1 MGSWLLP
8 PGDLTPDQVRVVEMK
23 PDQNRVVF
31 GVAGSGKTQ
40 VLVHRAG
47 HLARSY
53 HVTPERYRVFVF
65 TNVIKEYI
73 KSGIQFLGLPDE
85 TVSTFDHWCRL
96 VYEREVSKKL
106 PWKGKTINF
115 DEIRRSVLD
124 RLKTRPAL
132 QKSLDFILVDEGQ
145 DLSPQAFEII
155 SLAARHVTVFAD
167 RMQQIFQEGA
177 GEEQI
182 LARIGLSKEYAT
194 LLGAYRNSPYVAQLA
209 SYFIADETRRKQYLS
224 QLGMPQMTKE
234 RPLCFVATDHGN
246 EMDRLAEVIRQR
258 QLLNERVGIIVPK
271 NRQVHGFAAAMQERG
286 INIERAVA
294 PKKPGMAAEF
304 DFGNNLPKIATYHSA
319 KGLTFDSVLLPKITA
334 SAFNNISDDGLRQRM
349 LFVGIARATQ
359 WVYLSTI
366 KEQELKEF
374 SLLKDAA
381 VKNHLTIQDGKAS
394 PVRSQA
400 TQKDDDD
407 YDAPF

>member
-1 MGSWLLP
+1 MGTWLLP
-8 PGDLTPDQVRVVEMK
+8 PGDLTPDQTRAVEMK

-40 VLVHRAG
+40 ALVHRAG
-47 HLARSY
+47 YLAKAY
-53 HVTPERYRVFVF
+53 NIAPEGFRVFVF
-65 TNVIKEYI
+65 TNVIKQYI

-85 TVSTFDHWCRL
+85 TVSTFHQWCRA
-96 VYEREVSKKL
+96 VYEKEISKKL
-106 PWKGKTINF
+106 PWSGKTIDFNK
-115 DEIRRSVLD
+115 ISLSVLD
-124 RLKTRPAL
+124 CLKTRPDL
-132 QKSLDFILVDEGQ
+132 QKSMDFILVDEGQ
-145 DLSPQAFEII
+145 DLSPEAFEII

-167 RMQQIFQEGA
+167 RMQQIFEDGA

-182 LARIGLSKEYAT
+182 LARMGIRRENAT

-209 SYFIADETRRKQYLS
+209 AYFIPDEVRRKQYLS
-224 QLGMPQMTKE
+224 QIGSRQLTKE
-234 RPLCFVATDHGN
+234 RPLCFVAHDHDD

-258 QLLNERVGIIVPK
+258 QLMNERVGIIVPK
-271 NRQVHGFAAAMQERG
+271 NRQVYGFATAMHARG
-286 INIERAVA
+286 IDLEKAVP
-294 PKKPGMAAEF
+294 PKRPGMPVEF

-334 SAFNNISDDGLRQRM
+334 STFDNIHDDGLRQRI

-366 KEQELKEF
+366 KGQELKEF
-374 SLLKDAA
+374 ELLKEAA
-381 VKNHLTIQDGKAS
+381 DNSHLTIQDGKAA
-394 PVRSQA
+394 VVQ
-400 TQKDDDD
+400 TQITQQDDD

>member
-8 PGDLTPDQVRVVEMK
+8 PGDLTPDQARVVEMK

-47 HLARSY
+47 YLARSY
-53 HVTPERYRVFVF
+53 HVAPERYRVFVF

-96 VYEREVSKKL
+96 VYEREISKRL
-106 PWKGKTINF
+106 PWTGKTIDF
-115 DEIRRSVLD
+115 EEIRRSVLD
-124 RLKTRPAL
+124 RLKTRPTL

-145 DLSPQAFEII
+145 DLTPKAFEII

-167 RMQQIFQEGA
+167 RMQQIFEEGA

-182 LARIGLSKEYAT
+182 LARMGLRKENAT

-209 SYFIADETRRKQYLS
+209 SYFVTDEMRRKQYLS
-224 QLGMPQMTKE
+224 QLGMRQMTKE
-234 RPLCFVATDHGN
+234 RPLCYVAHDHDN

-258 QLLNERVGIIVPK
+258 QLLNERVGIIVPRNK
-271 NRQVHGFAAAMQERG
+271 QVHGFAAAMQQRG
-286 INIERAVA
+286 VNIERAVP
-294 PKKPGMAAEF
+294 PKRPGMPAEF
-304 DFGNNLPKIATYHSA
+304 DFGNYLPKIATYHSA

-334 SAFNNISDDGLRQRM
+334 SAFDNISDNGLRQRM
-349 LFVGIARATQ
+349 LFVGMARATQ

-366 KEQELKEF
+366 KGQELKEF

-381 VKNHLTIQDGKAS
+381 AKNHLTIQDGKAS
-394 PVRSQA
+394 PSQ
-400 TQKDDDD
+400 TKTSQSHDD

>member
-8 PGDLTPDQVRVVEMK
+8 PGDLTPDQARVVEMK

-47 HLARSY
+47 YLARSY
-53 HVTPERYRVFVF
+53 HVAPERYRVFVF

-96 VYEREVSKKL
+96 VYEGEISKRL
-106 PWKGKTINF
+106 PWTGKTIDF
-115 DEIRRSVLD
+115 EEIRRSVLD
-124 RLKTRPAL
+124 RLKTRPTL

-145 DLSPQAFEII
+145 DLTPQAFEII

-167 RMQQIFQEGA
+167 RMQQIFEEGA

-182 LARIGLSKEYAT
+182 LARMGLRKENAT

-209 SYFIADETRRKQYLS
+209 SYFVTDEMRRKQYLS
-224 QLGMPQMTKE
+224 QLGMRQMTKE
-234 RPLCFVATDHGN
+234 RPLCYVAHDHDN

-271 NRQVHGFAAAMQERG
+271 NKQVHGFAAAMQQRG
-286 INIERAVA
+286 VNIERAVP
-294 PKKPGMAAEF
+294 PKRPGMPAEF
-304 DFGNNLPKIATYHSA
+304 DFGNYLPKIATYHSA

-334 SAFNNISDDGLRQRM
+334 SAFDNISDNGLRQRM
-349 LFVGIARATQ
+349 LFVGMARATQ

-366 KEQELKEF
+366 KGQELKEF

-381 VKNHLTIQDGKAS
+381 AKNHLTIQDGKAS
-394 PVRSQA
+394 PSQIK
-400 TQKDDDD
+400 TSQSHDD

>member
-1 MGSWLLP
+1 MGTWLLP
-8 PGDLTPDQVRVVEMK
+8 PGDLTPDQTRAVEMK

-31 GVAGSGKTQ
+31 GIAGSGKTQ
-40 VLVHRAG
+40 VLIHRAG
-47 HLARSY
+47 YLAKTYKVSS
-53 HVTPERYRVFVF
+53 EKYRVFVF
-65 TNVIKEYI
+65 TNVIKQYI

-96 VYEREVSKKL
+96 IYEKEISKSL
-106 PWKGKTINF
+106 PWAGKTIDF
-115 DEIRRSVLD
+115 EKIRLSVLD

-132 QKSLDFILVDEGQ
+132 QKTLDFILVDEGQ

-167 RMQQIFQEGA
+167 RMQQIFEEGA

-182 LARIGLSKEYAT
+182 LARMGLRKENAT

-209 SYFIADETRRKQYLS
+209 AYFITDEVRRRQYLS
-224 QLGMPQMTKE
+224 QIGTQQLTKE
-234 RPLCFVATDHGN
+234 RPLCFIARNHDE
-246 EMDRLAEVIRQR
+246 EMDRMAEVIRQR
-258 QLLNERVGIIVPK
+258 QLMNERVGIVVPK
-271 NRQVHGFAAAMQERG
+271 NKQVHGFATAMQERG
-286 INIERAVA
+286 IDIEKAVP
-294 PKKPGMAAEF
+294 PKRPGMPADF

-334 SAFNNISDDGLRQRM
+334 SAFDNIHDSGLRQRM
-349 LFVGIARATQ
+349 LFVGVARATQ
-359 WVYLSTI
+359 WVYLSTT
-366 KEQELKEF
+366 KGMELEEF

-381 VKNHLTIQDGKAS
+381 AKNHLTIQDGKTT
-394 PVRSQA
+394 PIKPKMVQP
-400 TQKDDDD
+400 DDD